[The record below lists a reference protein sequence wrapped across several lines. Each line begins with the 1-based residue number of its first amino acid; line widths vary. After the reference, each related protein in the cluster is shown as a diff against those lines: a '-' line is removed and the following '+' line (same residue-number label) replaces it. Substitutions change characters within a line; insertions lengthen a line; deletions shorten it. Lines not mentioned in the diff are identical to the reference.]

1 MNSRPII
8 DKNIKFNPKNVYIF
22 WKYIVWWVFLVIQTL
37 KFVNLS
43 MRYTKVKKLKNFPR
57 VIG

>member
-43 MRYTKVKKLKNFPR
+43 MSYTKVKKRKFSLML
-57 VIG
+57 